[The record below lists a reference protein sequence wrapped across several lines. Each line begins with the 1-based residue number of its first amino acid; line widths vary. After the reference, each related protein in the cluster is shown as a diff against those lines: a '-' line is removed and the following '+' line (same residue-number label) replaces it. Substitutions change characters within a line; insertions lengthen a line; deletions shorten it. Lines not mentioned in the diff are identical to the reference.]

1 MPYFRAGCV
10 VNSAALFPSS
20 PAKSYGRFNSAV
32 LMAHRKAKAPLQSV
46 WREQSNPTRTRAL
59 HSQTSTSLSKT
70 YNGEWAL
77 VGEFVKQPGQF
88 AIGEFRHLALREYH
102 PLSAEAVRAAGMTWK
117 KDPSQWSSY
126 RIAFASNQQGS
137 VLCERCRLKR
147 HDAKQRDD
155 SEVLGVVIHLP
166 NATAAIHENPKPG
179 VQMPASDSQTP

>member
-1 MPYFRAGCV
+1 
-10 VNSAALFPSS
+10 
-20 PAKSYGRFNSAV
+20 
-32 LMAHRKAKAPLQSV
+32 
-46 WREQSNPTRTRAL
+46 
-59 HSQTSTSLSKT
+59 
-70 YNGEWAL
+70 
-77 VGEFVKQPGQF
+77 VKQPGQF

-179 VQMPASDSQTP
+179 VQVPPSNSQTP